1 MSKFEESMSNIFDV
15 VPIVKEEKPLVVKD
29 YSNQPNLD
37 QDLTDAY
44 QQSRDNLQD
53 VIDQGKDALDD
64 ILRIAKESEQPRAF
78 EVFGT
83 LLKNVV
89 EANKELITMQK
100 QMREMD
106 SNIRKEANT
115 NVIDKDTDTINQILS
130 NKLSYMYSL
139 ISEQSSLKHNPV
151 SCKPVSGFTIV

>member
-15 VPIVKEEKPLVVKD
+15 IPIVKEEKPLVVKN

-106 SNIRKEANT
+106 SNIRKESNT
-115 NVIDKDTDTINQILS
+115 NVIDKAIFVGSTKELQ
-130 NKLSYMYSL
+130 SL
-139 ISEQSSLKHNPV
+139 LK
-151 SCKPVSGFTIV
+151 GE

>member
-1 MSKFEESMSNIFDV
+1 MSKFEESMSSIFDV
-15 VPIVKEEKPLVVKD
+15 EPIIKEEKPVVIKD

-78 EVFGT
+78 EVFGS

-106 SNIRKEANT
+106 SNTRKESNT
-115 NVIDKDTDTINQILS
+115 NVIDKAIFVGSTKELQAL
-130 NKLSYMYSL
+130 
-139 ISEQSSLKHNPV
+139 LK
-151 SCKPVSGFTIV
+151 GD

>member
-106 SNIRKEANT
+106 SNIRKESNT
-115 NVIDKDTDTINQILS
+115 NVIDKAIFVGSTKELQ
-130 NKLSYMYSL
+130 SL
-139 ISEQSSLKHNPV
+139 LK
-151 SCKPVSGFTIV
+151 GE

>member
-1 MSKFEESMSNIFDV
+1 MTKFEESMSSIFDV
-15 VPIVKEEKPLVVKD
+15 VPITKEEKALVIKD
-29 YSNQPNLD
+29 YSNQPNLE

-89 EANKELITMQK
+89 EANKELIAMQK
-100 QMREMD
+100 QMRDMD
-106 SNIRKEANT
+106 SNIRKESNT
-115 NVIDKDTDTINQILS
+115 NVIDKAIFVGSTKELQ
-130 NKLSYMYSL
+130 SL
-139 ISEQSSLKHNPV
+139 LK
-151 SCKPVSGFTIV
+151 GE

>member
-15 VPIVKEEKPLVVKD
+15 VPIVKEEKSLVVKN

-115 NVIDKDTDTINQILS
+115 NVIDKAIFVGSTKELQAL
-130 NKLSYMYSL
+130 
-139 ISEQSSLKHNPV
+139 LK
-151 SCKPVSGFTIV
+151 GD

>member
-15 VPIVKEEKPLVVKD
+15 EPIIKEEKPIVIKD
-29 YSNQPNLD
+29 YSSQPNLD

-78 EVFGT
+78 EVFGS

-106 SNIRKEANT
+106 NNIRKESNT
-115 NVIDKDTDTINQILS
+115 NVIDKAIFVGSTKELQ
-130 NKLSYMYSL
+130 SL
-139 ISEQSSLKHNPV
+139 LK
-151 SCKPVSGFTIV
+151 GE

>member
-15 VPIVKEEKPLVVKD
+15 VPIEQVKEEKPLVVKD

-115 NVIDKDTDTINQILS
+115 NVIDKAIFVGSTKELQEL
-130 NKLSYMYSL
+130 
-139 ISEQSSLKHNPV
+139 LK
-151 SCKPVSGFTIV
+151 GD

>member
-15 VPIVKEEKPLVVKD
+15 VPIVKEEKPLVVKN

-106 SNIRKEANT
+106 SNIRKESNT
-115 NVIDKDTDTINQILS
+115 NVIDKAIFVGSTKELQ
-130 NKLSYMYSL
+130 SL
-139 ISEQSSLKHNPV
+139 LK
-151 SCKPVSGFTIV
+151 GE

>member
-15 VPIVKEEKPLVVKD
+15 VPIIKEEKPLVVKN

-106 SNIRKEANT
+106 SNIRKESNT
-115 NVIDKDTDTINQILS
+115 NVIDKAIFVGSTKELQ
-130 NKLSYMYSL
+130 SL
-139 ISEQSSLKHNPV
+139 LK
-151 SCKPVSGFTIV
+151 GE

>member
-15 VPIVKEEKPLVVKD
+15 EPIIKEEKPIVIKD
-29 YSNQPNLD
+29 YSSQPNLD

-78 EVFGT
+78 EVFGS

-106 SNIRKEANT
+106 SNIRKESNT
-115 NVIDKDTDTINQILS
+115 NVIDKAIFVGSTKELQAL
-130 NKLSYMYSL
+130 
-139 ISEQSSLKHNPV
+139 LK
-151 SCKPVSGFTIV
+151 GD

>member
-1 MSKFEESMSNIFDV
+1 MSKFEESMSSIFDV
-15 VPIVKEEKPLVVKD
+15 VPITKAEKALVIKD
-29 YSNQPNLD
+29 YSNQPNLE

-89 EANKELITMQK
+89 EANKELIAMQK
-100 QMREMD
+100 QMRDMD
-106 SNIRKEANT
+106 SNIRKESNT
-115 NVIDKDTDTINQILS
+115 NVIDKAIFVGSTKELQ
-130 NKLSYMYSL
+130 SL
-139 ISEQSSLKHNPV
+139 LK
-151 SCKPVSGFTIV
+151 GE

>member
-15 VPIVKEEKPLVVKD
+15 VPIIKEEKPLVVKN

-115 NVIDKDTDTINQILS
+115 NVIDKAIFVGSTKELQAL
-130 NKLSYMYSL
+130 
-139 ISEQSSLKHNPV
+139 LK
-151 SCKPVSGFTIV
+151 GD

>member
-15 VPIVKEEKPLVVKD
+15 EPIIKEEKPIVIKD
-29 YSNQPNLD
+29 YSSQPNLD

-78 EVFGT
+78 EVFGS

-89 EANKELITMQK
+89 EANKELIIMQK

-106 SNIRKEANT
+106 SNIRKESNT
-115 NVIDKDTDTINQILS
+115 NVIDKAIFVGSTKELQAL
-130 NKLSYMYSL
+130 
-139 ISEQSSLKHNPV
+139 LK
-151 SCKPVSGFTIV
+151 GD

>member
-15 VPIVKEEKPLVVKD
+15 VPVVKDEKQVVVKD

-53 VIDQGKDALDD
+53 VIDQGKDAMDD

-78 EVFGT
+78 EVFGS

-89 EANKELITMQK
+89 EANKELISMQK

-106 SNIRKEANT
+106 NNIRKESNT
-115 NVIDKDTDTINQILS
+115 NVIDKAIFVGSTKELQAL
-130 NKLSYMYSL
+130 
-139 ISEQSSLKHNPV
+139 LK
-151 SCKPVSGFTIV
+151 GD

>member
-1 MSKFEESMSNIFDV
+1 MTKFDDSMSKIFDINPTIIEDK
-15 VPIVKEEKPLVVKD
+15 PIIIKD
-29 YSNQPNLD
+29 YTPHINLE
-37 QDLTDAY
+37 QDLSDAY

-53 VIDQGKDALDD
+53 IIDQGKDALDD

-89 EANKELITMQK
+89 EANKELIATQK

-106 SNIRKEANT
+106 NKKESGT
-115 NVIDKDTDTINQILS
+115 KIDKAIFVGSTSELS
-130 NKLSYMYSL
+130 KL
-139 ISEQSSLKHNPV
+139 LK
-151 SCKPVSGFTIV
+151 GE

>member
-1 MSKFEESMSNIFDV
+1 MTKFEESMSNIFDV
-15 VPIVKEEKPLVVKD
+15 VPIVKDEKPLVVKD
-29 YSNQPNLD
+29 YSNQQNLD

-115 NVIDKDTDTINQILS
+115 NVIDKAIFVGSTKELQAL
-130 NKLSYMYSL
+130 
-139 ISEQSSLKHNPV
+139 LK
-151 SCKPVSGFTIV
+151 GD

>member
-15 VPIVKEEKPLVVKD
+15 VPIVKEEKPLVVKN
-29 YSNQPNLD
+29 YSNQANLD

-106 SNIRKEANT
+106 SNIRKESNT
-115 NVIDKDTDTINQILS
+115 NVIDKAIFVGSTKELQ
-130 NKLSYMYSL
+130 SL
-139 ISEQSSLKHNPV
+139 LK
-151 SCKPVSGFTIV
+151 GE

>member
-1 MSKFEESMSNIFDV
+1 MTKFEESMSNIFDV
-15 VPIVKEEKPLVVKD
+15 VPITKEEKPLVVKE
-29 YSNQPNLD
+29 YSNQPNLE

-100 QMREMD
+100 QMRDMD
-106 SNIRKEANT
+106 SNIRKESNT
-115 NVIDKDTDTINQILS
+115 NVIDKAIFVGSTKELQ
-130 NKLSYMYSL
+130 SL
-139 ISEQSSLKHNPV
+139 LK
-151 SCKPVSGFTIV
+151 GE

>member
-53 VIDQGKDALDD
+53 VIDQGKDAMDD

-115 NVIDKDTDTINQILS
+115 NVIDKAIFVGSTKELQAL
-130 NKLSYMYSL
+130 
-139 ISEQSSLKHNPV
+139 LK
-151 SCKPVSGFTIV
+151 GD

>member
-15 VPIVKEEKPLVVKD
+15 LPVVKDEKPLVIKD
-29 YSNQPNLD
+29 YTHHINLE
-37 QDLTDAY
+37 QDLSDAY

-89 EANKELITMQK
+89 EANKELIVMQK

-106 SNIRKEANT
+106 SNIRKESNT
-115 NVIDKDTDTINQILS
+115 NVIDKAIFVGSTKELQAL
-130 NKLSYMYSL
+130 
-139 ISEQSSLKHNPV
+139 LK
-151 SCKPVSGFTIV
+151 GD